1 MYRWWD
7 KYGWQ
12 TTLTILAL
20 SLAWLLKQ
28 TQATAIS
35 ETYSFLVSPFQSEQQ
50 LQLENKLTNARI
62 LQLEQR
68 LQELEQQNKQFKELL
83 GYITTQQQEAI
94 PAPIIGRGAD
104 IWWNQITLGR
114 GSKDGIKKGFI
125 VSGIGGVIG
134 RIIQVTPH
142 TSRVLLIS
150 DPNSR
155 IGAIVTRTRK
165 TGFIQGQ
172 NSQIATMRFFTQL
185 ADVRVG
191 DTITTSSLSYLYPAG
206 LPIGKVKSVQVDKG
220 PAPEAEIEL
229 NVHIDLLEWVVV
241 NSFTP
246 KVEANQST
254 TKGLNLENVK
264 N

>member
-1 MYRWWD
+1 MHRWWD

-20 SLAWLLKQ
+20 FVAWLLKQ
-28 TQATAIS
+28 TQATAIA
-35 ETYSFLVSPFQSEQQ
+35 ETYYFLVSPFQSQRQ

-68 LQELEQQNKQFKELL
+68 LNELEQQNKQFQELL
-83 GYITTQQQEAI
+83 GYAAQQELSI
-94 PAPIIGRGAD
+94 TAPIIGRSAG
-104 IWWNQITLGR
+104 IWWNQITLGKGR
-114 GSKDGIKKGFI
+114 NDGVEKGFI

-155 IGAIVTRTRK
+155 VGAVVTRTRHP
-165 TGFIQGQ
+165 GFIQGQ
-172 NSQIATMRFFTQL
+172 NSQAVVMRFFTQV

-206 LPIGKVKSVQVDKG
+206 LPIGKVKSVNVDKG

-229 NVHIDLLEWVVV
+229 NVPLALLEWVVIKP
-241 NSFTP
+241 FTP
-246 KVEANQST
+246 KVE
-254 TKGLNLENVK
+254 VK
-264 N
+264 

>member
-1 MYRWWD
+1 MHRWWD

-20 SLAWLLKQ
+20 FVAWLLKQ
-28 TQATAIS
+28 TQATAIA
-35 ETYSFLVSPFQSEQQ
+35 ETYYFLVSPFQSQRQ

-68 LQELEQQNKQFKELL
+68 LNELEQQNKQFQELL
-83 GYITTQQQEAI
+83 GYAAQQQSSI
-94 PAPIIGRGAD
+94 TAPIIGRGAD
-104 IWWNQITLGR
+104 IWWNQITLGK
-114 GSKDGIKKGFI
+114 GSNDGVEKGFI

-155 IGAIVTRTRK
+155 VGAVVTRTRHP
-165 TGFIQGQ
+165 GFIQGQ
-172 NSQIATMRFFTQL
+172 NSQAVVMRFFTQV

-206 LPIGKVKSVQVDKG
+206 LPIGKVKSVNVDKG
-220 PAPEAEIEL
+220 PAPEAEVEL
-229 NVHIDLLEWVVV
+229 NVPLDLLEWVVIKP
-241 NSFTP
+241 FTP
-246 KVEANQST
+246 KVE
-254 TKGLNLENVK
+254 VK
-264 N
+264 

>member
-7 KYGWQ
+7 KYGWP

-28 TQATAIS
+28 TQATAIV
-35 ETYSFLVSPFQSEQQ
+35 ETYAFLVSPFQSEQQ

-68 LQELEQQNKQFKELL
+68 LQELEQQNQQFKQLL
-83 GYITTQQQEAI
+83 GYVITQPKNAI
-94 PAPIIGRGAD
+94 IAPIIGRGAD
-104 IWWNQITLGR
+104 IWWNQLTLGR
-114 GSKDGIKKGFI
+114 GSNDGIKKGFI

-150 DPNSR
+150 DPHSR
-155 IGAIVTRTRK
+155 VGAIVARTRN
-165 TGFIQGQ
+165 TGFIQGK
-172 NSQIATMRFFTQL
+172 NSQTAIMRFFTQL
-185 ADVRVG
+185 ANVRKG

-206 LPIGKVKSVQVDKG
+206 LPIGKVKSVHANQG
-220 PAPEAEIEL
+220 LMPEAEIEL
-229 NVHIDLLEWVVV
+229 NVPLDLLEWVVIRP
-241 NSFTP
+241 FIP
-246 KVEANQST
+246 KTEVGE
-254 TKGLNLENVK
+254 
-264 N
+264 

>member
-7 KYGWQ
+7 KYGWK
-12 TTLTILAL
+12 TTLIILAL

-28 TQATAIS
+28 TQATAIA
-35 ETYSFLVSPFQSEQQ
+35 ETYYFVVSPFQSQQQ

-83 GYITTQQQEAI
+83 GYAAAQPKSAVT
-94 PAPIIGRGAD
+94 APIIGRSAD
-104 IWWNQITLGR
+104 IWWNQITLGK
-114 GSKDGIKKGFI
+114 GSKDGVAKGFI
-125 VSGIGGVIG
+125 VNGIGGVIG

-150 DPNSR
+150 DPHSR
-155 IGAIVTRTRK
+155 VGAVVTRTRHP
-165 TGFIQGQ
+165 GFIQGQ
-172 NSQIATMRFFTQL
+172 NSQTAIMHFFTQVVDIR
-185 ADVRVG
+185 AG

-206 LPIGKVKSVQVDKG
+206 LPIGQVKSVNFEKG

-229 NVHIDLLEWVVV
+229 NVPIDLLEWVVIQP
-241 NSFTP
+241 FTP
-246 KVEANQST
+246 KTEI
-254 TKGLNLENVK
+254 E
-264 N
+264 

>member
-1 MYRWWD
+1 MHRWWD

-20 SLAWLLKQ
+20 FVAWLLKQ
-28 TQATAIS
+28 TQATAIA
-35 ETYSFLVSPFQSEQQ
+35 ETYYFLVSPFQSKQQ

-68 LQELEQQNKQFKELL
+68 LNELEQQNKQFQELL
-83 GYITTQQQEAI
+83 GYAAQQQASI
-94 PAPIIGRGAD
+94 PAPIIGRSAD
-104 IWWNQITLGR
+104 IWWNQITLGK
-114 GSKDGIKKGFI
+114 GSNDGVEQGFI

-150 DPNSR
+150 DPHSR
-155 IGAIVTRTRK
+155 VGAVVTRTRHP
-165 TGFIQGQ
+165 GFIQGQ
-172 NSQIATMRFFTQL
+172 NSQTAIMRFFSQV
-185 ADVRVG
+185 ADVRAG

-206 LPIGKVKSVQVDKG
+206 LPIGKVKSVHVDKG

-229 NVHIDLLEWVVV
+229 NVPLDLLEWVVIKP
-241 NSFTP
+241 FTP
-246 KVEANQST
+246 KV
-254 TKGLNLENVK
+254 KVK
-264 N
+264 